1 MNNDKSIIP
10 GITEYLPPTKFGYK
24 DPIKTKAECKIKE
37 EIINIIILSFFLKFD
52 KQKLLLI
59 L

>member
-1 MNNDKSIIP
+1 MNKDKSIIP

-24 DPIKTKAECKIKE
+24 DPNKTKADCKIKE
-37 EIINIIILSFFLKFD
+37 EITSIIILSFFCR
-52 KQKLLLI
+52 I

>member
-10 GITEYLPPTKFGYK
+10 GITEYLPPTKFGYN

-37 EIINIIILSFFLKFD
+37 EIINIAILSFFFK
-52 KQKLLLI
+52 I